1 MSQYYVSPENHNE
14 NQQHSD
20 ILVGGMP
27 NFLQGLCHWFGAV
40 TFLSGQ
46 LLLGNRTLRLVL
58 VLGLHSLAIDSSCS
72 KTLMSFECFSFLF
85 FSFFVSNESPTQ
97 HQYAWV
103 FSFFTVGKAFAVAT
117 AVIFGGATLI
127 FGLVVSKLE
136 LQNVSN

>member
-1 MSQYYVSPENHNE
+1 VSQYYVSPENHNE

-46 LLLGNRTLRLVL
+46 LLLRNLTVRLVL

-72 KTLMSFECFSFLF
+72 KTLMSFECFLF
-85 FSFFVSNESPTQ
+85 FSFLFIFWYLMNLQLNINMPG
-97 HQYAWV
+97 
-103 FSFFTVGKAFAVAT
+103 FFLSSQLGRH
-117 AVIFGGATLI
+117 L
-127 FGLVVSKLE
+127 LLLLQLYLE
-136 LQNVSN
+136 VPPWYLDW